1 MTPIVRTKFELPTY
15 YVDGLRPKNNEFV
28 ESESENWALVNQMNT
43 GKKGEEEKKKNKDR
57 FQDRTCNRTHE

>member
-43 GKKGEEEKKKNKDR
+43 GKKGEEEKKNKDR
-57 FQDRTCNRTHE
+57 FQDRTCNRTRE